1 MRCSTKAVDNYQKA
15 AEKLAASP
23 DPADKKLG
31 KLSLEYLVASY
42 GPDKLN
48 DPAKA
53 EPVVQRM
60 IQLEPSEPTN
70 YFALAKIYEDAGAY
84 DEAEKMLVSAKNA
97 KPGDPAVYM
106 TLAGYYNRQG
116 HFDKTIEAL
125 EERAAKEPNNPEAFY
140 TIATYYWDEAYRDFK
155 LKDAEKRDFVGKGM
169 TAVDHAL
176 QLKPDYVEAIVYK
189 GLLLRLQ
196 AQPRKGSGQAA
207 AAAEGRH
214 GAQRKGERH
223 AQGKGCRDRALS
235 HTNVGRIPTLRA
247 FGSKGRQGVLAAFF
261 CLTVSYT
268 PAVKYPSLSH
278 TIQFSQEMV
287 AAHAST
293 PWRTHESHYLVEI
306 CRSSDLLRPAVARRP
321 RGRAGR
327 DDGRHE
333 RRRQGRAGR
342 RDPGRDACSP
352 CTSPRAAPTKP

>member
-1 MRCSTKAVDNYQKA
+1 MRALSGASLVTGAVLALSMSVGCAQVGQVQAQRAFKQANQAYQSQDYERSSKLYEETIANDPNNAIVYFYLGNSYDNLYKPSKKGDAANDGLLTKAVDNYQKA
-15 AEKLAASP
+15 AEKLSSSP

-42 GPDKLN
+42 GADKLN

-53 EPVVQRM
+53 EPVVQKM

-84 DEAEKMLVSAKNA
+84 DEAEKMLVQAKAA

-125 EERAAKEPNNPEAFY
+125 EERATKEPNNPEAFY

-155 LKDAEKRDFVGKGM
+155 LKDAEKKDFVSKGM

-196 AQPRKGSGQAA
+196 ANLEKDPAKQQQLLKDAT
-207 AAAEGRH
+207 
-214 GAQRKGERH
+214 
-223 AQGKGCRDRALS
+223 ALS
-235 HTNVGRIPTLRA
+235 EKANAMRKA
-247 FGSKGRQGVLAAFF
+247 KAAG
-261 CLTVSYT
+261 T
-268 PAVKYPSLSH
+268 
-278 TIQFSQEMV
+278 
-287 AAHAST
+287 
-293 PWRTHESHYLVEI
+293 
-306 CRSSDLLRPAVARRP
+306 
-321 RGRAGR
+321 
-327 DDGRHE
+327 
-333 RRRQGRAGR
+333 
-342 RDPGRDACSP
+342 
-352 CTSPRAAPTKP
+352 AP

>member
-1 MRCSTKAVDNYQKA
+1 MRSLSGASLGYVAVLALGSFTSTVGCAKVGEIQSKKAFKAANAAYQQQDYKKATDFYEQTIAAAPDTATAHQAYFFLGNSLDNQYKPSKKGEAANDAFLTRAVDNYQKA
-15 AEKLAASP
+15 AEALAASP

-53 EPVVQRM
+53 EPVVQKM
-60 IQLEPSEPTN
+60 IQLEPGEPTN
-70 YFALAKIYEDAGAY
+70 YFQLAKIYEDAGAY
-84 DEAEKMLVSAKNA
+84 DEAEKTLVQAKTA
-97 KPGDPAVYM
+97 KPSDPAVYM

-155 LKDAEKRDFVGKGM
+155 LKDTEKRDFVGKGM

-196 AQPRKGSGQAA
+196 ANMEKDRTKQQDLLKEADA
-207 AAAEGRH
+207 L
-214 GAQRKGERH
+214 
-223 AQGKGCRDRALS
+223 RDRAKALQK
-235 HTNVGRIPTLRA
+235 A
-247 FGSKGRQGVLAAFF
+247 KQ
-261 CLTVSYT
+261 
-268 PAVKYPSLSH
+268 
-278 TIQFSQEMV
+278 
-287 AAHAST
+287 
-293 PWRTHESHYLVEI
+293 
-306 CRSSDLLRPAVARRP
+306 
-321 RGRAGR
+321 AG
-327 DDGRHE
+327 
-333 RRRQGRAGR
+333 AG
-342 RDPGRDACSP
+342 A
-352 CTSPRAAPTKP
+352 

>member
-1 MRCSTKAVDNYQKA
+1 MRSLSGASLAITAMLALGSLTSSVGCAKVGEIKAKKAFKAANQAYQAQDYKKASDLYEETIAADPNLNSAYFFLGNSYDNQYKPSKKGEAANDALLTKAVENYQRA

-42 GPDKLN
+42 GADKLN

-84 DEAEKMLVSAKNA
+84 DEAEKMLVQAKTA

-155 LKDAEKRDFVGKGM
+155 LKDAEKKEFVGKGVE
-169 TAVDHAL
+169 AVDHAL
-176 QLKPDYVEAIVYK
+176 QIKPDYTEALVYK
-189 GLLLRLQ
+189 NLLLRLQ
-196 AQPRKGSGQAA
+196 ANMEK
-207 AAAEGRH
+207 
-214 GAQRKGERH
+214 
-223 AQGKGCRDRALS
+223 D
-235 HTNVGRIPTLRA
+235 
-247 FGSKGRQGVLAAFF
+247 
-261 CLTVSYT
+261 
-268 PAVKYPSLSH
+268 PAKQQQLLKDATSLSEKAN
-278 TIQFSQEMV
+278 TMRK
-287 AAHAST
+287 AKTAGTAS
-293 PWRTHESHYLVEI
+293 
-306 CRSSDLLRPAVARRP
+306 
-321 RGRAGR
+321 
-327 DDGRHE
+327 
-333 RRRQGRAGR
+333 
-342 RDPGRDACSP
+342 
-352 CTSPRAAPTKP
+352 